1 MLTWEEIQEW
11 LARLDQLSADEL
23 TQLDEAITTYFN
35 EASAVEPPTA
45 ESVAQ
50 MAQAQEART
59 TVTGEVTAREN
70 AQAELDR
77 QAEELRQQFNQDGDG
92 TEGDGDGEGDGE
104 GEGSGDGD
112 GEGEGEGEG
121 SGDGSGE
128 GEGDG
133 EGSGEP
139 EAVAASAP
147 AAPAQRRPAPV
158 PLVRLRNQPRPGNRA
173 SRRAGARRIGL
184 TAAGDAPGF
193 SAGQQIPDWHALAPA
208 LAEKIEATKGA
219 QGEWRVASMRWE
231 YDDAHTLD
239 GNGDLN
245 SDKIK
250 AAQAEHSQRISEA
263 ITASLA
269 GTRDELTAAGGL
281 CAPLA
286 PYYDLM
292 TVSEATR
299 PVRDSLV
306 QFGATRGGI
315 SGIAA
320 PQLGD
325 LDAAVTQWTVANDTA
340 ATAGAPT
347 KPCVRV
353 ACGNPWTAELYAVPL
368 CLEFGV
374 LGART
379 FPEQVEA
386 NNTIG
391 LATHAR
397 FSETL
402 LLSAIDGFAT
412 DVTLTDT
419 YGGARALLSILE
431 IMRAG
436 LINRHRAPQNT
447 RIRVALP
454 AWGRAWIRTDIAR
467 QLATDASENSGGALA
482 VTDAEIDNML
492 AVRNIVPTW
501 HEDGVA
507 GELFAAQAAG
517 ALEVFPATMK
527 VRMWFDGG
535 ILFLDGG
542 RLDIGVYRDSDLV
555 ATNDYKQFFEV
566 FEAVAHVGPEA
577 LSATLTAVPSGASG
591 GTVVAAAP

>member
-11 LARLDQLSADEL
+11 LARIDQLSSDEL
-23 TQLDEAITTYFN
+23 QQLDEAITTHFN

-50 MAQAQEART
+50 MAQAQEARV
-59 TVTGEVTAREN
+59 TVSGEAQARQD

-77 QAEELRQQFNQDGDG
+77 QAEELRQQFNATDEGGEEQAP
-92 TEGDGDGEGDGE
+92 EGDEPEGDE
-104 GEGSGDGD
+104 P
-112 GEGEGEGEG
+112 
-121 SGDGSGE
+121 
-128 GEGDG
+128 EGDEP
-133 EGSGEP
+133 EGDEGDEPAPAEPEPAPAQP
-139 EAVAASAP
+139 EAVAASTP
-147 AAPAQRRPAPV
+147 PAQRRPAPV
-158 PLVRLRNQPRPGNRA
+158 PLVRLGQQRQPNRA
-173 SRRAGARRIGL
+173 ARRAGARRIGL

-193 SAGQQIPDWHALAPA
+193 SAGQQIPNWRALAPA
-208 LAEKIEATKGA
+208 LAEKIEATRGA

-239 GNGDLN
+239 GNGELN
-245 SDKIK
+245 SAKIRD
-250 AAQAEHSQRISEA
+250 AQRDHAQRVDQV

-286 PYYDLM
+286 PYYELM

-315 SGIAA
+315 SFVTA
-320 PQLGD
+320 PRLGD
-325 LDAAVTQWTVANDTA
+325 LDAAVTQWTVANDVA
-340 ATAGAPT
+340 ATGGAPT

-353 ACGNPWTAELYAVPL
+353 ACGDPETAEIYAVPL

-379 FPEQVEA
+379 FPEAVDA

-397 FSETL
+397 FAETL

-467 QLATDASENSGGALA
+467 QLATDASDQNGGALA

-507 GELFAAQAAG
+507 GELFPAQGAG

-542 RLDIGVYRDSDLV
+542 RLDVGIFRDSTLV
-555 ATNDYKQFFEV
+555 STNDYKQFFET